1 MDFNGLNRCSR
12 FYSFINSQTS
22 LTPKNL
28 EPRILVDLLTR
39 RLVDS

>member
-12 FYSFINSQTS
+12 FYSFINSQTC

-28 EPRILVDLLTR
+28 EPRKLVDLLTC
-39 RLVDS
+39 